1 MIVGLEAVAGIVVA
15 SLAAGFGVGRIKSVK
30 TASAIKAELDNVG
43 DSALAEVKAL
53 AADVRKHL

>member
-1 MIVGLEAVAGIVVA
+1 MITLVTKVVVDA
-15 SLAAGFGVGRIKSVK
+15 ALLAAGFGVGRIKSVK
-30 TASAIKAELDNVG
+30 TASAIKAELDKVG

>member
-1 MIVGLEAVAGIVVA
+1 MITLVTEVVVDA
-15 SLAAGFGVGRIKSVK
+15 ALLVAGFGVGRIKSVK
-30 TASAIKAELDNVG
+30 TASAIKAELDKVG